1 MMPIRNGIPPGG
13 KCLELMPDARSPDRR
28 YATYELAVD
37 QRNAGMRETDS
48 AGDKNTDGDV

>member
-1 MMPIRNGIPPGG
+1 MPIRNGIPPGG